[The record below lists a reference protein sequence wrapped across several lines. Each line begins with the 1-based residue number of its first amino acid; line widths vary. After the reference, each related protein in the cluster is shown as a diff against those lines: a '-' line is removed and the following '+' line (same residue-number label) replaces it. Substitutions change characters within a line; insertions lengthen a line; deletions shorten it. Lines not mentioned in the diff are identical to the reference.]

1 MNIDLIN
8 YLTDRVV
15 RDEVQSEE
23 ALSHSI
29 EEALKDRLNEAV
41 KLVQDYDV
49 NKPFAD
55 VLKIAVKLNQTN
67 RKQNG

>member
-1 MNIDLIN
+1 MNIDMIN
-8 YLTDRVV
+8 YLTDRVIA
-15 RDEVQSEE
+15 DNVQTDD
-23 ALSHSI
+23 ALAHSI

>member
-8 YLTDRVV
+8 YLTDRVL
-15 RDEVQSEE
+15 RDGVQTDE

-49 NKPFAD
+49 NQPFAS
-55 VLKIAVKLNQTN
+55 VLRIAVQLNAAN
-67 RKQNG
+67 RKEHG